1 MSHRAAQSGRHEFQK
16 REFER
21 RVMQASSD
29 PKHYSRSE
37 NVLRLAARR
46 LPEQALEP
54 LEHQPV
60 RRRDELSRVQSLFIL
75 DEVWH
80 LSTQACAM
88 NLWAELVLNPGDQIS
103 TWLAVLCPA
112 DQQDQNGGGA
122 VSHHR

>member
-1 MSHRAAQSGRHEFQK
+1 MSHRAAQSSRHEFQK
-16 REFER
+16 WEFEWR
-21 RVMQASSD
+21 GMQASSD

-60 RRRDELSRVQSLFIL
+60 RRRDELLRVESLFIL
-75 DEVWH
+75 DEVSH
-80 LSTQACAM
+80 LSTQTCAM
-88 NLWAELVLNPGDQIS
+88 SLWAELVLNPSDQVP
-103 TWLAVLCPA
+103 TRFAMLCPA
-112 DQQDQNGGGA
+112 DQQDQNGSRA